1 MARTLVGTLL
11 LVMAAGAIDSL
22 GACGDKYL
30 NLGLGTRYHWSAK
43 ERRAAGIL
51 IYASPS
57 SELAK
62 LLASL
67 SVDEAMK
74 KVGYQ
79 PTFASSGDQLDAA
92 LRTRSWAVV
101 VVDGAD
107 ADAVGA
113 RLRKA
118 PGAPQILP
126 VLTKATKEEVKRA
139 EKTYDVVLNA
149 PSKNR
154 VFVDGVD
161 EAMDVHAF
169 EMAEAARAAKRSTRQ

>member
-11 LVMAAGAIDSL
+11 LVIAAGAMHPI

-51 IYASPS
+51 IYATPD
-57 SELAK
+57 SELSK

-74 KVGYQ
+74 KAGYQ
-79 PTFASSGDQLDAA
+79 PTFAVSSDQLDAA
-92 LRTRSWAVV
+92 LRMRPWDVV
-101 VVDGAD
+101 VVDAVD
-107 ADAVGA
+107 ADAMGP

-118 PGAPQILP
+118 QGAPQVLP
-126 VLTKATKEEVKRA
+126 VLSKATKEDVKRA

-161 EAMDVHAF
+161 DAMDVHAF
-169 EMAEAARAAKRSTRQ
+169 EMAEAARAAKRSTR

>member
-1 MARTLVGTLL
+1 MARILVGTLL
-11 LVMAAGAIDSL
+11 LVVGAGALDPL

-43 ERRAAGIL
+43 ERRAAAIL
-51 IYASPS
+51 IYAPS
-57 SELAK
+57 TSELSK

-79 PTFASSGDQLDAA
+79 PTFASSADQLDAA
-92 LRTRSWAVV
+92 LRTRTWDVV

-107 ADAVGA
+107 TDAVGP

-118 PGAPQILP
+118 PGAPQVLP
-126 VLTKATKEEVKRA
+126 VLTRATKEDVKRA
-139 EKTYDVVLNA
+139 EKAYDVVLNA

-161 EAMDVHAF
+161 DAMDVHAF
-169 EMAEAARAAKRSTRQ
+169 EMAEAARAAKRSTR

>member
-11 LVMAAGAIDSL
+11 LVMAAGALDPL

-43 ERRAAGIL
+43 ERRGAAIL
-51 IYASPS
+51 IYATPA
-57 SELAK
+57 SELSK

-67 SVDEAMK
+67 SVEDAMK
-74 KVGYQ
+74 KAGYQ
-79 PTFASSGDQLDAA
+79 PIFASSGDQLDAA
-92 LRTRSWAVV
+92 LSTRTWDVV

-107 ADAVGA
+107 TDAVGP

-118 PGAPQILP
+118 PGAPQVLP
-126 VLTKATKEEVKRA
+126 VLARATKDDVKRA

-154 VFVDGVD
+154 VFIDGVD
-161 EAMDVHAF
+161 DALDVHAF
-169 EMAEAARAAKRSTRQ
+169 EMAEAARAAKRSTR

>member
-1 MARTLVGTLL
+1 MARTLIGTLL
-11 LVMAAGAIDSL
+11 LVVAAGTIDPL

-79 PTFASSGDQLDAA
+79 PTFASTGDQLDAA
-92 LRTRSWAVV
+92 LRTKTWDVV
-101 VVDGAD
+101 LVDGAD
-107 ADAVGA
+107 TDAVGP

-118 PGAPQILP
+118 PGAPQVLP
-126 VLTKATKEEVKRA
+126 VLARATKEEVKRA
-139 EKTYDVVLNA
+139 EKAYDVVLNA
-149 PSKNR
+149 PSRNR

-161 EAMDVHAF
+161 DAMDVHAF
-169 EMAEAARAAKRSTRQ
+169 EMAEAAKAAKRPAR

>member
-11 LVMAAGAIDSL
+11 LVIAAGAIDPL

-43 ERRAAGIL
+43 ERRAAAIL
-51 IYASPS
+51 IYATPT
-57 SELAK
+57 SELSS

-67 SVDEAMK
+67 SVEDAMK
-74 KVGYQ
+74 KAGYQ
-79 PTFASSGDQLDAA
+79 PTIASSGDQLDAA
-92 LRTRSWAVV
+92 LRTKTWDVV

-107 ADAVGA
+107 TDAVGP

-118 PGAPQILP
+118 PGAPQVLP
-126 VLTKATKEEVKRA
+126 VLTRATKEEVKRA
-139 EKTYDVVLNA
+139 EKAYDVVLNA

-161 EAMDVHAF
+161 DAMDVHAF
-169 EMAEAARAAKRSTRQ
+169 EMAEAAKAAKRSTR

>member
-1 MARTLVGTLL
+1 MQKLTVVAAAV
-11 LVMAAGAIDSL
+11 AAGVISFAFNLANGAPLSL
-22 GACGDKYL
+22 RAD
-30 NLGLGTRYHWSAK
+30 NGLAVAPTTTK
-43 ERRAAGIL
+43 AAPG
-51 IYASPS
+51 
-57 SELAK
+57 
-62 LLASL
+62 
-67 SVDEAMK
+67 
-74 KVGYQ
+74 G
-79 PTFASSGDQLDAA
+79 
-92 LRTRSWAVV
+92 
-101 VVDGAD
+101 
-107 ADAVGA
+107 
-113 RLRKA
+113 KA

>member
-11 LVMAAGAIDSL
+11 LVLASGAIDPL

-51 IYASPS
+51 IYATPD
-57 SELAK
+57 SELSK

-67 SVDEAMK
+67 SVHDAMK

-92 LRTRSWAVV
+92 LRARSWDVV
-101 VVDGAD
+101 VVDGVD
-107 ADAVGA
+107 ADTVAP

-118 PGAPQILP
+118 QGAPQVLP
-126 VLTKATKEEVKRA
+126 VLTKATKEDVKRA

-154 VFVDGVD
+154 VFIDGVED
-161 EAMDVHAF
+161 AMDVHAY
-169 EMAEAARAAKRSTRQ
+169 ERAEAARAAERSTR

>member
-1 MARTLVGTLL
+1 MARTLIGTLL
-11 LVMAAGAIDSL
+11 LVIAAGAIDPL

-43 ERRAAGIL
+43 ERRAAAIL
-51 IYASPS
+51 IYATPN
-57 SELAK
+57 SELSK

-74 KVGYQ
+74 MAGYQ
-79 PTFASSGDQLDAA
+79 PTFASSGDQLDVA
-92 LRTRSWAVV
+92 LRTRTWDVV

-107 ADAVGA
+107 TDAVGP

-118 PGAPQILP
+118 PGAPQVLP
-126 VLTKATKEEVKRA
+126 VLTRATKGEVKRA
-139 EKTYDVVLNA
+139 EKAYDVVLKE
-149 PSKNR
+149 PSRNR

-161 EAMDVHAF
+161 DAMDVHTF
-169 EMAEAARAAKRSTRQ
+169 EVAEAARAAKRSTR

>member
-1 MARTLVGTLL
+1 MARILVGTLL
-11 LVMAAGAIDSL
+11 LVVGAGALDPL

-43 ERRAAGIL
+43 ERRAAAIL
-51 IYASPS
+51 IYAPS
-57 SELAK
+57 TSELSK
-62 LLASL
+62 LLVSL

-79 PTFASSGDQLDAA
+79 PTVASSGDQLDAA
-92 LRTRSWAVV
+92 LGTRTWDVV

-107 ADAVGA
+107 AEAVGP

-118 PGAPQILP
+118 PGAPQVLP
-126 VLTKATKEEVKRA
+126 VLTRATKEAVKRA
-139 EKTYDVVLNA
+139 EKAYDVVLNA

-161 EAMDVHAF
+161 DAMDVHAF
-169 EMAEAARAAKRSTRQ
+169 EVAEAARAAKRSTRQ

>member
-1 MARTLVGTLL
+1 MARTLIGTLL
-11 LVMAAGAIDSL
+11 FVIVAGAIDPL

-43 ERRAAGIL
+43 ERRAAAIL
-51 IYASPS
+51 IYAPS
-57 SELAK
+57 TSELSK

-74 KVGYQ
+74 KAGYQ

-92 LRTRSWAVV
+92 LRTRTWDVV

-107 ADAVGA
+107 TAVGP

-118 PGAPQILP
+118 PGAPQVLP
-126 VLTKATKEEVKRA
+126 VLTRATKEEVKRA
-139 EKTYDVVLNA
+139 EKAYDVVLKA
-149 PSKNR
+149 PSRNR

-161 EAMDVHAF
+161 DAMDVHTF
-169 EMAEAARAAKRSTRQ
+169 EVAEAARAAKRSTR

>member
-1 MARTLVGTLL
+1 MARTLIGTLL
-11 LVMAAGAIDSL
+11 FVIAAGALDPL

-43 ERRAAGIL
+43 ERRAAAIL
-51 IYASPS
+51 IYATPN
-57 SELAK
+57 SELSS

-67 SVDEAMK
+67 SVEDAMK
-74 KVGYQ
+74 KAGYQ

-92 LRTRSWAVV
+92 LRTKTWDVV

-107 ADAVGA
+107 TDAVGP

-118 PGAPQILP
+118 LGAPQILP
-126 VLTKATKEEVKRA
+126 VLTRATKEEVKRA
-139 EKTYDVVLNA
+139 EKAYDVVLNA
-149 PSKNR
+149 PSRNR

-161 EAMDVHAF
+161 DAMDVHAF
-169 EMAEAARAAKRSTRQ
+169 EMAEAARAAKRSTR

>member
-1 MARTLVGTLL
+1 MARTLIGTLL
-11 LVMAAGAIDSL
+11 LVIAAGAFSPL

-30 NLGLGTRYHWSAK
+30 TLGLGTRYHWSAK

-51 IYASPS
+51 IYATPG
-57 SELAK
+57 SELSK
-62 LLASL
+62 LVTSL

-79 PTFASSGDQLDAA
+79 PTFASSSDQLDAA
-92 LRTRSWAVV
+92 LRTRTWDVV

-107 ADAVGA
+107 TDTVGP

-118 PGAPQILP
+118 PGTPQVLP
-126 VLTKATKEEVKRA
+126 VLTRATKEEVKRA
-139 EKTYDVVLNA
+139 EKTYDVVLKT

-161 EAMDVHAF
+161 DAMDVHAF
-169 EMAEAARAAKRSTRQ
+169 ELAEAARAAKRSTR